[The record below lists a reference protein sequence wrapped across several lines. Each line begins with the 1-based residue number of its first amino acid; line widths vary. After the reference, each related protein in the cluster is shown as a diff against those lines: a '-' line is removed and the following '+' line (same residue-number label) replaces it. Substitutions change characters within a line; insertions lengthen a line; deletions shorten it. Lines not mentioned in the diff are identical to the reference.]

1 MTTTTTDTTTLV
13 ADYLAMWRETDEAA
27 RAERIAQ
34 VFTEDGRHV
43 DPNADAQGHAGLA
56 EMITAVHALYPG
68 FTMRQTTAIDAH
80 NDQLRFGWQLQ
91 SADGSLTL
99 DGIDVG
105 EVAADGRLQRITGFW
120 GDLPAA

>member
-1 MTTTTTDTTTLV
+1 MSTTTTDTSIV
-13 ADYLAMWRETDEAA
+13 AEYFDMWLETDESA
-27 RAERIAQ
+27 RAERIAR

-43 DPNADAQGHAGLA
+43 DPNADAKGHAGLA
-56 EMITAVHALYPG
+56 EMITAIHGHYPG
-68 FTMRQTTAIDAH
+68 FTMRMTTAIDAH
-80 NDQLRFGWQLQ
+80 NDQLRFGWRLE

-105 EVAADGRLQRITGFW
+105 EVAADGRLSRITGFW